1 MSASWATAVAVAWR
15 TVLSR
20 GARRRVA
27 LLTLVGA
34 VAALGVL
41 ATFGA
46 AAMQGRE
53 SARSG
58 AMVPV
63 FGPPPGFGGEPVFSR
78 QGVAET
84 GWTEVE
90 HHHDGRRIKI
100 VRVADPDGRG
110 PFPPGISA
118 WPRPGQALVSPALDR
133 LIHSTGSPLAEWFA
147 TVDTDVLPRTAVAGA
162 GQLLAYVGVPPEEL
176 GTQQGPLTGFGDR
189 GGPGFGWY
197 PALGCML
204 FLVMPAL
211 ALVLTASRFGRQVRT
226 TRYQA
231 LRLLGLPAAHARLAG
246 ALESAAPVAAGALLA
261 ALAWPL
267 LLPDTFALP
276 VTGRRLFGADLH
288 VPAGRSA
295 LAVLG
300 VTALAAV
307 LGAATAAGSD
317 RASRS
322 VRFLKPVRLTS
333 PWVALLFG
341 AGLLLLAAAYARHKA
356 RDPLLWTAIVLL
368 GAGLP
373 SAAAWAGQ
381 WLARLLGRIE
391 AGVVWLLAMRRL
403 AADPQTRF
411 RVAGMV
417 GIAVFAV
424 GAAQPVSQVM
434 AQPNLPWA
442 AAARAAGHTDL
453 LARAETL
460 EAVPLRLGEPPDAVR
475 GPVPAVALWSPGQD
489 PATRPAHTAL
499 VATCPQLETLLAGP
513 LPDCTGGRMMLRTAD
528 SPHVGGAPGA
538 GGELILRSADRTR
551 QASIPPVAGTLE
563 LPSGSDAP
571 VEALMVL
578 PPDDGALAALGTPFL
593 ISTYMR
599 IPVDAAAWESAG
611 TWVVSSSPAY
621 RLVNSYQL
629 SEVLDGTGSW
639 VLLGL
644 TVAAA
649 ITVLGAVLT
658 LAEDAG
664 HRREW
669 FALRALGIARR
680 RLTAVQLTEAL
691 VTSTV
696 TTALA
701 TLASTTVGL
710 TYLRIN
716 EDHLD
721 SNLPYILAA
730 AGGVSAVLVTAAAGS
745 GLTLRTARRRRH
757 RTAAPPAAAEPPPT
771 TPTG

>member
-1 MSASWATAVAVAWR
+1 MSAAWATAVAVAWR

-20 GARRRVA
+20 RARRRVV
-27 LLTLVGA
+27 LLALVGA
-34 VAALGVL
+34 VAALGVV

-58 AMVPV
+58 AMAPV

-84 GWTEVE
+84 GWTQVE
-90 HHHDGRRIKI
+90 HRHDGRRIKI
-100 VRVADPDGRG
+100 ARVADPGGRG
-110 PFPPGISA
+110 PLPPGIAA
-118 WPRPGQALVSPALDR
+118 WPRPGKALVSPALDR
-133 LIHSTGSPLAEWFA
+133 LIRSADAPVAEWFA
-147 TVDTDVLPRTAVAGA
+147 TVDTEVLPQAAVGSA

-176 GTQQGPLTGFGDR
+176 GTQQGPLTGFGAS

-231 LRLLGLPAAHARLAG
+231 LRLLGLPAAHARLAS
-246 ALESAAPVAAGALLA
+246 ALESAAPVAAGALAA
-261 ALAWPL
+261 ALAWPWI
-267 LLPDTFALP
+267 LPDMFALP
-276 VTGRRLFGADLH
+276 VTGRWLFGADLH
-288 VPAGRSA
+288 VPVWRSV

-300 VTALAAV
+300 VTALAAA

-341 AGLLLLAAAYARHKA
+341 AGLLLLAVAYTRHKA
-356 RDPLLWTAIVLL
+356 RDPLLWSAIVLL

-373 SAAAWAGQ
+373 SAAAWTGQ
-381 WLARLLGRIE
+381 WLARLLGRVE

-424 GAAQPVSQVM
+424 GAAQPVSQVL
-434 AQPNLPWA
+434 AQPSLSWV

-453 LARAETL
+453 LAKAETL
-460 EAVPLRLGEPPDAVR
+460 EAVPLRLGAPPDAVR
-475 GPVPAVALWSPGQD
+475 GLVPAVALWSPGQD
-489 PATRPAHTAL
+489 PATRPTQTAL
-499 VATCPQLETLLAGP
+499 VATCPQLEALLAGP
-513 LPDCTGGRMMLRTAD
+513 LPDCTGGRMMLRSSGSSEVA
-528 SPHVGGAPGA
+528 GAPSV
-538 GGELILRSADRTR
+538 GGELLLRSADRTR
-551 QASIPPVAGTLE
+551 RASVLPVATTLA
-563 LPSGSDAP
+563 LPAGSDTP

-578 PPDDGALAALGTPFL
+578 PPDDGALAELGTPFV
-593 ISTYMR
+593 IATYMR
-599 IPVDAAAWESAG
+599 IPVDAAAWETVG

-629 SEVLDGTGSW
+629 SEVLDSTGSW

-658 LAEDAG
+658 LAEDVG

-669 FALRALGIARR
+669 FALRALGTARR

-696 TTALA
+696 TMALA
-701 TLASTTVGL
+701 TLASITVGFA
-710 TYLRIN
+710 YLRIN

-721 SNLPYILAA
+721 SNLPYLLAA
-730 AGGVSAVLVTAAAGS
+730 AGGATAVLITTAAS
-745 GLTLRTARRRRH
+745 STLTLRTTRRRR
-757 RTAAPPAAAEPPPT
+757 RRAAQRPAATEATPT
-771 TPTG
+771 TPH